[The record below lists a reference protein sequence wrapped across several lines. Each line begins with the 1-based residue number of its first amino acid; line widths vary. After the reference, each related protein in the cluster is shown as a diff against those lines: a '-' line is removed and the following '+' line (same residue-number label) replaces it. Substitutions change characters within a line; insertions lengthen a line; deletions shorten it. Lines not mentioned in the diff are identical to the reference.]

1 MDVWEWARGRADDLE
16 APRIAALAYQLP
28 PDGRTRAAMEPVGAY
43 GMDVM
48 LLRRIEH
55 NQRMWAWSHSKDAK
69 TGSNEPEQIWLPGE
83 EEYYERK
90 AERDIRT
97 SVTVAAALG
106 IEI

>member
-1 MDVWEWARGRADDLE
+1 MQAPL
-16 APRIAALAYQLP
+16 APRLGALARQLA
-28 PDGRTRAAMEPVGAY
+28 PDSRTRAAIEPLGAY
-43 GMDVM
+43 GMDVL

-55 NQRMWAWSHSKDAK
+55 NQRLWSWGHTKDAK

-90 AERDIRT
+90 NERDLRL
-97 SVTVAAALG
+97 SVSVAAQLG